1 MMYSANPPTL
11 DEMKQ
16 ILRLLRAYE
25 RTMSPHTTAKITLM
39 DVARAKTILMMA
51 ISVPEYSS

>member
-1 MMYSANPPTL
+1 MYSANPPTI

-25 RTMSPHTTAKITLM
+25 RGLDLHRAPKMTLM
-39 DVARAKTILMMA
+39 DVARAKAILMMA
-51 ISVPEYSS
+51 ISLPEYST